1 MRQRR
6 RPGLSLI
13 ERALIERDWRATAV
27 SAQIH
32 ALIGDSSDGM
42 VNAAGRVLYVV
53 LGAAIAEELDADQ
66 PEIRIIRGAVN
77 AVHDQAGVADI
88 PAARRASIESGLLAA
103 ERLVPTFERRSLIDS
118 ACELELKL
126 RGQHLHTRDFAAVL
140 AQFAMPRTH
149 LAENGAR

>member
-6 RPGLSLI
+6 KGVSLI

-32 ALIGDSSDGM
+32 ALIGDNSNGM
-42 VNAAGRVLYVV
+42 VNAAGRVLFVV
-53 LGAAIAEELDADQ
+53 LGAAIAEEVDAEQ
-66 PEIRIIRGAVN
+66 PEIRVIRGAVN
-77 AVHDQAGVADI
+77 AVHEQAGEADI

-103 ERLVPTFERRSLIDS
+103 ERLVPLFARRSLVDA
-118 ACELELKL
+118 ACDLELKL
-126 RGQHLHTRDFAAVL
+126 RRQHLHTSDFEALL
-140 AQFAMPRTH
+140 AQVTKPRPH